1 MLRCGMSALSHP
13 AAQKYAAHINAAF
26 VKVLGAFGS
35 GRIWVRA
42 KGTSLWD
49 ADGREY
55 LDFLSASGA
64 ASLGHNSPK
73 VLDRLREVLADDAA
87 GFAEAGVSVAA
98 ADLAA
103 ALAKLAAPLT
113 RVMPATTRG
122 EAVDGAIKLAR
133 AATKRK
139 ALVHCKGGFHGTS
152 LGGLSVSG
160 HGRLRDPFE
169 PLLGECFEIPFD
181 DVTALAKIL
190 EDKKPAAFVVEAI
203 QVAAGVVVPRPGYLR
218 KAQEL
223 CTKFGTL
230 LVLDE
235 AQTGLGRTGKMFAY
249 EHEGFVPD
257 VLVLGEA
264 LGAGLVPVSATLTTP
279 EIHDRA
285 YGKMER
291 YDLQGSLSGNALGW
305 RVAIA
310 VLETL
315 ERDALA
321 EAAHERGEQLLERL
335 RDEVG
340 GHPFVKAVRGRGLLV
355 GLELGPTRSS
365 GILGRL
371 LPGLVEGLS
380 RRIFGQWLAVRLLEQ
395 GIVSQPAS
403 QQWNVLE
410 LQPPLTV
417 TEDEVERVVGAIT
430 DIFAEYKDL
439 KALLADAGQRFGSQ
453 LLAGWSS

>member
-1 MLRCGMSALSHP
+1 MLRRGMSALSHP
-13 AAQKYAAHINAAF
+13 AAQKYSAHVNAAF

-35 GRIWVRA
+35 GRVWVRA

-49 ADGREY
+49 ADGRQY
-55 LDFLSASGA
+55 LDFLAASGA
-64 ASLGHNSPK
+64 ASLGHNPPK
-73 VLDRLREVLADDAA
+73 VLERLREVLDGDAA

-98 ADLAA
+98 ADLAS
-103 ALAKLAAPLT
+103 ALARLAAPLT
-113 RVMPATTRG
+113 RVLPATTRG
-122 EAVDGAIKLAR
+122 EAIDSALKLAR
-133 AATKRK
+133 AATKRT
-139 ALVHCKGGFHGTS
+139 ALLHCKGGFHGTT
-152 LGGLSVSG
+152 LGALSVSG
-160 HGRLRDPFE
+160 QGRLRDPFE
-169 PLLGECFEIPFD
+169 PLLGDCTEIPFD
-181 DVTALAKIL
+181 DLPALAKAL
-190 EDKKPAAFVVEAI
+190 DDKKPAAFVVEAI

-218 KAQEL
+218 EAEEL
-223 CTKFGTL
+223 CRRSGTL

-235 AQTGLGRTGKMFAY
+235 AQTALGRTGKMFAY

-285 YGKMER
+285 YGKLDR
-291 YDLQGSLSGNALGW
+291 FDLQGSPSGNALGW

-310 VLETL
+310 VLEIL
-315 ERDALA
+315 ERDLLA
-321 EAAHERGEQLLERL
+321 DAARVRGEQLLERL

-340 GHPFVKAVRGRGLLV
+340 AHPFVKAVRGRGLLV
-355 GLELGPTRSS
+355 GVELGPTRSS
-365 GILGRL
+365 GLLSRL
-371 LPGLVEGLS
+371 LPGVVEGLS

-410 LQPPLTV
+410 LRPPLTV

-430 DIFAEYKDL
+430 DILAEYKDL
-439 KALLADAGQRFGSQ
+439 RALLADAGQRFGSQ